1 MYEVLRSG
9 AIDHP
14 VLLALS
20 IPLFLNTNKAIGNIQ
35 VKKDATPEDIA
46 EMMTNMISLEEFREF
61 MTKTLGIPYEKI
73 TQSSTVQ
80 SAAKEF
86 GKIEATITDWRENT
100 KKKMDAGM
108 LKILE
113 SFHETQQE
121 KINGV
126 NKK

>member
-1 MYEVLRSG
+1 
-9 AIDHP
+9 
-14 VLLALS
+14 
-20 IPLFLNTNKAIGNIQ
+20 
-35 VKKDATPEDIA
+35 
-46 EMMTNMISLEEFREF
+46 MMTNMISLEEFREF
-61 MTKTLGIPYEKI
+61 VTNTLGIPYEKI